1 MKAFIVH
8 FSHEFRAIIRDR
20 SRLFMNYLFPL
31 TVFLLMAALMTGV
44 NPAFKQQMIPAM
56 ILFAMMSSALLF
68 LSSSWIA
75 QREAGIYRSFRINGV
90 PARDILL
97 APAAATIGHLAIVS
111 VVIAIVA
118 HFVFGAPFP
127 TSPWLFVFGWLLSA
141 LALAGLAMA
150 IGVAVSEQRAGMLVA
165 QLVFLPSILL
175 GGLMMPANLIPEGLS
190 LVSRI
195 FPARWAMEAMQAGG
209 ADGEAGIAAVLV
221 AQAVLAATAIAGYIL
236 ARMLFEWH
244 TLPSRTARTRMAA
257 LLVLAPAL
265 VGLSVL
271 AFAERL
277 A

>member
-1 MKAFIVH
+1 MVH
-8 FSHEFRAIIRDR
+8 FRYEFRAILTDR

-44 NPAFKQQMIPAM
+44 NPAFKEQMIPAM
-56 ILFAMMSSALLF
+56 ILFAMMSSTLLF

-97 APAAATIGHLAIVS
+97 APAAATICHLGIVS
-111 VVIAIVA
+111 VAIAVVA
-118 HFVFGAPFP
+118 HFAFGAPLPAAPASFA
-127 TSPWLFVFGWLLSA
+127 LGWLLSG

-175 GGLMMPANLIPEGLS
+175 GGLMMPANLIPKGLS
-190 LVSRI
+190 LLSRI
-195 FPARWAMEAMQAGG
+195 FPARWAMEAMQAAGLAG
-209 ADGEAGIAAVLV
+209 DSGNEALLV
-221 AQAVLAATAIAGYIL
+221 AQAVLATTALAGYVL
-236 ARMLFEWH
+236 ARFLFEWH
-244 TLPSRTARTRMAA
+244 TVPLRPARTR
-257 LLVLAPAL
+257 LLAIFVLSPAI
-265 VGLSVL
+265 VGLSVP
-271 AFAERL
+271 AIAGMS